1 MATATAR
8 SRSLQRRVRRHGHS
22 SLRQQIVKHIS
33 VARTARTAIA
43 GISGRTGITRI
54 AGVANVAKIPHVL
67 IDYHVIVKL
76 AHVGA

>member
-8 SRSLQRRVRRHGHS
+8 RRSLQRMVRRHGHS

-33 VARTARTAIA
+33 VARTAIA